1 MAVVLTALLLG
12 GSTRPVYKYLP
23 FPLVCSVLMLIG
35 GFFLYWLIIANL
47 ERWARTD
54 SPLLRLDRVLIASII
69 GLVAAVSYVVFPI
82 AAALRGKTA
91 HEAMIMA
98 GSSFLTNG
106 SMYGSTLPGGVP
118 ISPGPGWIL
127 LNLPFLNPLTYWL
140 LRSQYVSGLRKGRFK
155 RIHPGPG
162 LIGTPPGRVDP
173 YIDPFVRNDEPAII
187 IASWAVFPRRAAAI
201 GKTT

>member
-54 SPLLRLDRVLIASII
+54 SPLLRLDRVIASII

-82 AAALRGKTA
+82 AAALRGNTA

-98 GSSFLTNG
+98 GSSF
-106 SMYGSTLPGGVP
+106 
-118 ISPGPGWIL
+118 
-127 LNLPFLNPLTYWL
+127 
-140 LRSQYVSGLRKGRFK
+140 
-155 RIHPGPG
+155 
-162 LIGTPPGRVDP
+162 
-173 YIDPFVRNDEPAII
+173 
-187 IASWAVFPRRAAAI
+187 
-201 GKTT
+201 